1 LGRLACVEVPQLG
14 LQLLLRRERD
24 WRRAPAAVV
33 ADDRPL
39 APVLAANGRARRAG
53 VAAGMRYATALALA
67 PELRAAPVSAAELSE
82 GSALVTRLLQGL
94 SPQVE
99 PRPEEPGTCWV
110 GASGL
115 DRLHGSLERWAESI
129 VTSLHGADFAARI
142 AVGFTRF
149 GSYAAARARRGR
161 GVVVLASPEEEQRI
175 AFAAPLAVLGLAPQ
189 LEERFARLG
198 VRSVEEFLRLPEGGL
213 LRRFGPEAAAAHAFA
228 RGGLALPVQAD
239 PAPEPLD
246 LSCRL
251 PAPEDN
257 RGRLLLHAS
266 ALLDRLLADLHR
278 RGELAVDLALE
289 LRVEGGATLIET
301 LVPAEPT
308 RSRSLLLELLDLRL
322 ASLTLGAGV
331 ERVALE
337 ARRVRAED
345 TQQELFRKQPRRDAA
360 AGARAFARL
369 RAELG
374 NEAVVRARLADGHL
388 PERQYAWEPAQ
399 APAGDAA
406 QPAGA
411 PAAAAPCRVRRILEG
426 PQPAAARPE
435 ATALSGGP
443 YALSASW
450 WSVDEADR
458 EYYFVRGAGGR
469 VEWLYHDLCTR
480 GWVLQGYVD

>member
-1 LGRLACVEVPQLG
+1 LDRLACVEVPQLG

-67 PELRAAPVSAAELSE
+67 PELRAAPVSAAELAE

-99 PRPEEPGTCWV
+99 PRPEEPGTYWV

-115 DRLHGSLERWAESI
+115 ERLHGSLGRWAESV
-129 VTSLHGADFAARI
+129 VTSLHDAEFAARI

-161 GVVVLASPEEEQRI
+161 GVAVLGSPEEEQRI

-228 RGGLALPVQAD
+228 RGGSLPVQAD

-251 PAPEDN
+251 PAPEDD
-257 RGRLLLHAS
+257 RGRLLLHAA

-278 RGELAVDLALE
+278 RGDLAVDLAFE
-289 LRVEGGATLIET
+289 LRVEGGVTLIET

-308 RSRSLLLELLDLRL
+308 RSRGLLLELLGLRL

-345 TQQELFRKQPRRDAA
+345 AQLELFRKQPRRDVA

-374 NEAVVRARLADGHL
+374 NDAVVRARLADGHL

-426 PQPAAARPE
+426 PQQAAAARPE

-458 EYYFVRGAGGR
+458 EYYFARGAGGR
-469 VEWLYHDLCTR
+469 VEWLYHDLRTR